1 MVLGL
6 GRFGK
11 SLALELMSQDTEV
24 LGIDSDPKKVQSLA
38 GRLTHVVEAD
48 STSEEAMRQLSV
60 HEFDRVVI
68 GVGSNIENSILTA
81 SVVLT
86 LGVPHVWAKAVSHA
100 HARILSQLGVHH
112 VVRPEH
118 DTGRRVAHLVRGRM
132 LDYIEFDD
140 GYAIVKT
147 KPPRSI
153 HGVQLGESRVRSR
166 YGVTIVGNASGQIAS
181 FDADMPVAAALAA
194 ADADRFSS
202 GSYCSSTGLSATRN
216 RTMPAVSISAPGE
229 TPQFCRMRAP
239 TVAAVSAASAATA
252 VPRTASSRLKAASRP
267 CVSAANGA
275 MTLNGPSIRNRKMKI
290 FPSENS
296 GS

>member
-1 MVLGL
+1 
-6 GRFGK
+6 
-11 SLALELMSQDTEV
+11 
-24 LGIDSDPKKVQSLA
+24 
-38 GRLTHVVEAD
+38 
-48 STSEEAMRQLSV
+48 MRQLSV

-166 YGVTIVGNASGQIAS
+166 YGVTIVGVKRAGEDFTHATPETVVREGDLMAVFATGAYNYSMASNYNRYTRPAMVFVRDGNAQVAVERETLDDLVRLDRPLRS
-181 FDADMPVAAALAA
+181 PVA
-194 ADADRFSS
+194 
-202 GSYCSSTGLSATRN
+202 
-216 RTMPAVSISAPGE
+216 
-229 TPQFCRMRAP
+229 
-239 TVAAVSAASAATA
+239 
-252 VPRTASSRLKAASRP
+252 RTAAPR
-267 CVSAANGA
+267 
-275 MTLNGPSIRNRKMKI
+275 
-290 FPSENS
+290 
-296 GS
+296 